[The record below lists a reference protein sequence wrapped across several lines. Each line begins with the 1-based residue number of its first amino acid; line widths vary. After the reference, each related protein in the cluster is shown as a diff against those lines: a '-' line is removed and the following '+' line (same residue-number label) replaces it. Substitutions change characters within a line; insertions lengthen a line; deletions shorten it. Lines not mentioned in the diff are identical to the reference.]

1 MEGVERDGAAGEYVR
16 LPPKKMHLLRKTMK
30 EMEQDLDPSQF
41 LRVHRSAIV
50 NVDFFDG
57 EL

>member
-1 MEGVERDGAAGEYVR
+1 
-16 LPPKKMHLLRKTMK
+16 
-30 EMEQDLDPSQF
+30 MEQDLDPSQF